1 MTEPEA
7 VLRAARS
14 VLVVDWPSR
23 DVPDGLAAAGLEV
36 VVKGGPG
43 PLDPRPEH
51 IDLVYAYRPI
61 GELPGIAAM
70 AKELGA
76 RTVWHGAE
84 LSEEEAA
91 GARRIVEAKGLAY
104 IHGVDIA
111 AATRA
116 LDG

>member
-70 AKELGA
+70 ANELGA
-76 RTVWHGAE
+76 RTVWHGP
-84 LSEEEAA
+84 SCRRRRRP
-91 GARRIVEAKGLAY
+91 ARGGSSRRRAWPTSTAS
-104 IHGVDIA
+104 
-111 AATRA
+111 TSPPPRA
-116 LDG
+116 L

>member
-1 MTEPEA
+1 
-7 VLRAARS
+7 
-14 VLVVDWPSR
+14 
-23 DVPDGLAAAGLEV
+23 
-36 VVKGGPG
+36 
-43 PLDPRPEH
+43 
-51 IDLVYAYRPI
+51 
-61 GELPGIAAM
+61 M